1 MKKYEQVAT
10 LLSEQIAR
18 GIYQTGDRLP
28 SIRHLSEQMG
38 FSISTIQ
45 EAYLLLEQRGVTE
58 VRPKS
63 GHFVTRQHAPLPDL
77 PQMPEYSVRPE
88 ETSTW
93 AKVFHLLYQAQ
104 SADTLS
110 LGRAV
115 PNLSVGTLKPLQ
127 RSLAA
132 LTRRGELRGLSYD
145 YILGCDELRK
155 QITRLAVD
163 SGCNLSS
170 EEVIITSG
178 CQEALA
184 SSLRAVTQPGDT
196 VVVDSP
202 SFYGSLQAIEACGL
216 KTLELPTDPRT
227 GISLEAMQLAF
238 DQWSV
243 KACLVTPTFNNP
255 LGYTMPDERKRQLLD
270 LLSRYDIPLIE
281 DDVYGD
287 LGYAAPR
294 PRSIKSFDTEGRV
307 ILCSSFSKTL
317 APGLRVG
324 WVAPGRYASRVMHM
338 KYISSMSSATLP
350 QLAVADFIARGG
362 YDRHLK
368 RVRSVY
374 QRGRDYLLEWITRY
388 FPEGTRVSNPQGGFL
403 LWVELPPEVD
413 SMALTRRALRQG
425 VGVAPGELF
434 SSTGKFSHHIRL
446 NYADC
451 PGTKME
457 KGIKLLS
464 ELISTRDT
472 AA

>member
-1 MKKYEQVAT
+1 MKKYEQVANV
-10 LLSEQIAR
+10 LSDQIAR
-18 GIYQTGDRLP
+18 GIYHNGDRLP

-38 FSISTIQ
+38 YSISTIQ
-45 EAYLLLEQRGVTE
+45 EAYLLLEQRGITE

-63 GHFVTRQHAPLPDL
+63 GHFVNRRQPSPPDL
-77 PQMPEYSVRPE
+77 PSTPEYSVRPE

-93 AKVFHLLYQAQ
+93 AKVFHLLYQTQ
-104 SADTLS
+104 SADSLS

-145 YILGCDELRK
+145 YILGCEELRK

-163 SGCNLSS
+163 SGCNLSP
-170 EEVIITSG
+170 EEVVITSG

-184 SSLRAVTQPGDT
+184 SSLRAVTRPGDT
-196 VVVDSP
+196 VIVDSP

-216 KTLELPTDPRT
+216 KTLELPTDPRK
-227 GISLEAMQLAF
+227 GISLEAMQLACE
-238 DQWSV
+238 QWPV
-243 KACLVTPTFNNP
+243 KACLITPTFNNP
-255 LGYTMPDERKRQLLD
+255 LGYCMPDNRKRKLLD
-270 LLSRYDIPLIE
+270 LVRRYDIPLIE

-294 PRSIKSFDTEGRV
+294 PRTIKSFDSEGRV

-350 QLAVADFIARGG
+350 QLAVADFISRGG

-374 QRGRDYLLEWITRY
+374 QRGRDYMIEWITRY
-388 FPEGTRVSNPQGGFL
+388 FPEGTRVSSPQGGFL

-413 SMALTRRALRQG
+413 AMALTERALKQG

-434 SSTGKFSHHIRL
+434 SGSGKFSHHIRL

-457 KGIKLLS
+457 KGVKLLGN
-464 ELISTRDT
+464 LIT
-472 AA
+472 AGSGIR